1 MIKELNKSIK
11 KRPVEWLA
19 IGAGVIAVAVVAR
32 KLTETPTRREQ
43 LLGNLQSGLG
53 HVRQSG
59 TELWHEGVD
68 SAQTMQKEAS
78 ALKASLAPGAGRENS
93 SLLDKVTNHDGAIAA
108 FMATLLA
115 KGVSSYFEW
124 KSAEEAREQGRKTS
138 SSSSD
143 DNSEQALDEMTVVEL
158 RKEAAEKE
166 VEGRSSMNKED
177 LVEALKQ

>member
-11 KRPVEWLA
+11 KNPGEWLA

-59 TELWHEGVD
+59 AELWHEGVD
-68 SAQTMQKEAS
+68 SAHTMQKEAS
-78 ALKASLAPGAGRENS
+78 ALKASLAPGAHRETN
-93 SLLDKVTNHDGAIAA
+93 SLLDKVSHHDGAIAA

-124 KSAEEAREQGRKTS
+124 KSAEEARTQGRKAS
-138 SSSSD
+138 SSAE
-143 DNSEQALDEMTVVEL
+143 DNSEQTLDSMTVVEL